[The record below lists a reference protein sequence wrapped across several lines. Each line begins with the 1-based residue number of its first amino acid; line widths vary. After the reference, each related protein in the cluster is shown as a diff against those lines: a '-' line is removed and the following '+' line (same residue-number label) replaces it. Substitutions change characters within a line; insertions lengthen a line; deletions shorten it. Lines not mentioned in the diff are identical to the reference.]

1 MSVTVVLKVTVMVVV
16 MVTVMVVVTV
26 TVKVTVVLTVT
37 VTVAGEMLV
46 EVVGAGQPSWRRG
59 SPPADRPWV
68 AVVAAPSR
76 AGSWAA
82 RRRWA

>member
-1 MSVTVVLKVTVMVVV
+1 MSVTVVLKVA
-16 MVTVMVVVTV
+16 VMVVVTV

-59 SPPADRPWV
+59 SPPAGRP
-68 AVVAAPSR
+68 
-76 AGSWAA
+76 
-82 RRRWA
+82 

>member
-16 MVTVMVVVTV
+16 TVVVTV
-26 TVKVTVVLTVT
+26 SVVLTVT

-59 SPPADRPWV
+59 SPPAGRPWV
-68 AVVAAPSR
+68 AVAAAPSR

>member
-16 MVTVMVVVTV
+16 TVTVKV

-37 VTVAGEMLV
+37 VTVAGETLV
-46 EVVGAGQPSWRRG
+46 EVVVMGQPSWRRG
-59 SPPADRPWV
+59 SPPAGRPWV
-68 AVVAAPSR
+68 AVAAAPSR

>member
-1 MSVTVVLKVTVMVVV
+1 MSVTVVLK
-16 MVTVMVVVTV
+16 VTVMVVVTV

-46 EVVGAGQPSWRRG
+46 EVVVMGQPSWRRG
-59 SPPADRPWV
+59 SPPAGRPWV
-68 AVVAAPSR
+68 AVAAAPSR

>member
-16 MVTVMVVVTV
+16 TVVVTV
-26 TVKVTVVLTVT
+26 SVVLTVT
-37 VTVAGEMLV
+37 VTVAGETLV
-46 EVVGAGQPSWRRG
+46 EVVVMGQPSWRRG
-59 SPPADRPWV
+59 SPPAGRPWV
-68 AVVAAPSR
+68 AVAAAPSR

>member
-1 MSVTVVLKVTVMVVV
+1 MVSVTVVLK
-16 MVTVMVVVTV
+16 VTVMVVVTV

-37 VTVAGEMLV
+37 VTVAGETLV
-46 EVVGAGQPSWRRG
+46 EVVVMGQPSWRRG
-59 SPPADRPWV
+59 SPPAGRPWV
-68 AVVAAPSR
+68 AVAAAPSR

>member
-16 MVTVMVVVTV
+16 TVVVTV
-26 TVKVTVVLTVT
+26 SVVLTVT
-37 VTVAGEMLV
+37 VTVAGETLV
-46 EVVGAGQPSWRRG
+46 EVVVMGQPSWRRG
-59 SPPADRPWV
+59 SPPAGRPWV
-68 AVVAAPSR
+68 VVAAAPSR

>member
-1 MSVTVVLKVTVMVVV
+1 MVVV
-16 MVTVMVVVTV
+16 MV

-59 SPPADRPWV
+59 SPPAGRP
-68 AVVAAPSR
+68 
-76 AGSWAA
+76 
-82 RRRWA
+82 